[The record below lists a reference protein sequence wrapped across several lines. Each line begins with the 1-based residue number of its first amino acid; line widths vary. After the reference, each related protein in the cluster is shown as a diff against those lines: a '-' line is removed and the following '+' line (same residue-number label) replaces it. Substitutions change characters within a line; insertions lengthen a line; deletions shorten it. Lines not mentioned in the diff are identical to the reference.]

1 MHCTEHHAIRVRLL
15 QPLAAAA
22 LILSGLIMTPAANAQ
37 MSTPQARPEQQSPQ
51 AQPPQAQPPQ
61 AQSPQA
67 QSPQAQ
73 SPQAQSPSMTISD
86 EKLNAAA
93 AAIGRVTSIRQS
105 YEPKIAAS
113 PPANKQHMTEEAN
126 DAMKKA
132 VTDQGLSVDEYN
144 SIIRTAQND
153 PSVRQKLTQRIP
165 HSSQ

>member
-22 LILSGLIMTPAANAQ
+22 LTVSGLIMTPAANAQ
-37 MSTPQARPEQQSPQ
+37 MSPPQARPEQQS
-51 AQPPQAQPPQ
+51 PQAQPPQ

-73 SPQAQSPSMTISD
+73 SPSPTISD
-86 EKLNAAA
+86 VKLSAAA
-93 AAIGRVTSIRQS
+93 VAIGRVTSIRQS
-105 YEPKIAAS
+105 YEPKIAAA
-113 PPANKQHMTEEAN
+113 PPADKQRMTEEAN

-132 VTDQGLSVDEYN
+132 VVDQGLSVDEYN

>member
-1 MHCTEHHAIRVRLL
+1 MHCTEHRAIRVRLL

-22 LILSGLIMTPAANAQ
+22 LIVSGLIMTPAANAQ
-37 MSTPQARPEQQSPQ
+37 MSPPQARSQQQS
-51 AQPPQAQPPQ
+51 PQAQPPQ

-67 QSPQAQ
+67 PSASP
-73 SPQAQSPSMTISD
+73 TISD

-93 AAIGRVTSIRQS
+93 VAIGRVTSIRQS
-105 YEPKIAAS
+105 YEPKIAAA
-113 PPANKQHMTEEAN
+113 PAADKQHMTEEAN

-153 PSVRQKLTQRIP
+153 PSVRQKLSQRIP

>member
-22 LILSGLIMTPAANAQ
+22 LIVSGLIMTPAANAQ

-51 AQPPQAQPPQ
+51 AQPPQAQ
-61 AQSPQA
+61 SPQA

-73 SPQAQSPSMTISD
+73 SPQAQSPSPTISD

-105 YEPKIAAS
+105 YEPKIAAA

-153 PSVRQKLTQRIP
+153 PSVRQKLSQRIP
-165 HSSQ
+165 HFSQ

>member
-22 LILSGLIMTPAANAQ
+22 LIVSGLIMTPAANAQ

-51 AQPPQAQPPQ
+51 AQ
-61 AQSPQA
+61 
-67 QSPQAQ
+67 
-73 SPQAQSPSMTISD
+73 SPQAQSPSPTISD

-105 YEPKIAAS
+105 YEPKIAAA

-132 VTDQGLSVDEYN
+132 VMDQGLSVDEYN

-153 PSVRQKLTQRIP
+153 PSVRQKLSQRIP

>member
-1 MHCTEHHAIRVRLL
+1 MRLL

-22 LILSGLIMTPAANAQ
+22 LTVSCLIMTPAANAQ
-37 MSTPQARPEQQSPQ
+37 MSAPPARPQQQSPQ
-51 AQPPQAQPPQ
+51 AQPPQAPS
-61 AQSPQA
+61 ASP
-67 QSPQAQ
+67 
-73 SPQAQSPSMTISD
+73 TISD

-93 AAIGRVTSIRQS
+93 VAIGRVTSIRQS
-105 YEPKIAAS
+105 YEPKIAAA
-113 PPANKQHMTEEAN
+113 PPADKQHMTEEAN

-153 PSVRQKLTQRIP
+153 PSVRQKLSQRIP

>member
-22 LILSGLIMTPAANAQ
+22 LIVSGLIMTPAANAQ
-37 MSTPQARPEQQSPQ
+37 MSTPQAGPEQQSPQ
-51 AQPPQAQPPQ
+51 AQR
-61 AQSPQA
+61 
-67 QSPQAQ
+67 PQAQ

-105 YEPKIAAS
+105 YEPKIAAA
-113 PPANKQHMTEEAN
+113 PPANKQHMSEEAN

-153 PSVRQKLTQRIP
+153 PSVRQKLSQRIP

>member
-22 LILSGLIMTPAANAQ
+22 LIVSGLIMTPAANAQ
-37 MSTPQARPEQQSPQ
+37 MSTPQVRPEQQSPQ
-51 AQPPQAQPPQ
+51 AQP
-61 AQSPQA
+61 
-67 QSPQAQ
+67 
-73 SPQAQSPSMTISD
+73 PQAQSPSMTISD

-105 YEPKIAAS
+105 YEPKIAAA

-132 VTDQGLSVDEYN
+132 VADQGLSVDEYN

>member
-22 LILSGLIMTPAANAQ
+22 LIVSGLIMTPAANAQ

-51 AQPPQAQPPQ
+51 AQ
-61 AQSPQA
+61 SPQA
-67 QSPQAQ
+67 QSS
-73 SPQAQSPSMTISD
+73 SPTISD

-105 YEPKIAAS
+105 YEPKIAAA

-132 VTDQGLSVDEYN
+132 VADQGLSVDEYN

>member
-22 LILSGLIMTPAANAQ
+22 LTVSGLIMTPAANAQ
-37 MSTPQARPEQQSPQ
+37 MSPPQARPEQQSPR

-61 AQSPQA
+61 A
-67 QSPQAQ
+67 
-73 SPQAQSPSMTISD
+73 AQSPSLTISD

-105 YEPKIAAS
+105 YESKIAAA
-113 PPANKQHMTEEAN
+113 PPADKQHMTEQAN

-132 VTDQGLSVDEYN
+132 VADQGLSVDEYN

-153 PSVRQKLTQRIP
+153 PSVRQKLSQRIP

>member
-22 LILSGLIMTPAANAQ
+22 LIVSGLIMTPAANAQ
-37 MSTPQARPEQQSPQ
+37 MSTPQARPEQQSAQ
-51 AQPPQAQPPQ
+51 AQPPQAQLP
-61 AQSPQA
+61 SP
-67 QSPQAQ
+67 
-73 SPQAQSPSMTISD
+73 TISD

-105 YEPKIAAS
+105 YEPKIAAA

-132 VTDQGLSVDEYN
+132 VADQGLSVDEYN

>member
-22 LILSGLIMTPAANAQ
+22 LIVSGLIMTPAANAQ
-37 MSTPQARPEQQSPQ
+37 TSPPQARPEQQSPQ
-51 AQPPQAQPPQ
+51 A
-61 AQSPQA
+61 
-67 QSPQAQ
+67 
-73 SPQAQSPSMTISD
+73 PSASLTISD

-105 YEPKIAAS
+105 YEPKIAAA
-113 PPANKQHMTEEAN
+113 PPADKQHVTEEAN

-132 VTDQGLSVDEYN
+132 VADQGLSVDEYN

>member
-22 LILSGLIMTPAANAQ
+22 LIVSGLIMTPAANAQ
-37 MSTPQARPEQQSPQ
+37 MSPPQARPEQQSPQ
-51 AQPPQAQPPQ
+51 A
-61 AQSPQA
+61 
-67 QSPQAQ
+67 
-73 SPQAQSPSMTISD
+73 PSASLTISD

-105 YEPKIAAS
+105 YEPKIAAA
-113 PPANKQHMTEEAN
+113 PAADKQHMTEEAN

-132 VTDQGLSVDEYN
+132 VADQGLSVDEYN

>member
-22 LILSGLIMTPAANAQ
+22 LTVSGLIIMPANAQ
-37 MSTPQARPEQQSPQ
+37 MSPPQARPEQQSPQ
-51 AQPPQAQPPQ
+51 AHPPQA
-61 AQSPQA
+61 
-67 QSPQAQ
+67 
-73 SPQAQSPSMTISD
+73 PSASLTLSD

-105 YEPKIAAS
+105 YEPKIAAA

-132 VTDQGLSVDEYN
+132 VADQGLSVDEYN

-153 PSVRQKLTQRIP
+153 PSVRQKLSQRIP
-165 HSSQ
+165 HSNQ

>member
-22 LILSGLIMTPAANAQ
+22 LTVCGLIMTPAANAQ
-37 MSTPQARPEQQSPQ
+37 MTTPQARPEQ
-51 AQPPQAQPPQ
+51 
-61 AQSPQA
+61 QSPQA

-73 SPQAQSPSMTISD
+73 SPQAQSPSPTISD

-93 AAIGRVTSIRQS
+93 VAIGRVTSIRQS
-105 YEPKIAAS
+105 YEPKIAAA
-113 PPANKQHMTEEAN
+113 PPADKQRMTEEAN

-132 VTDQGLSVDEYN
+132 VADQGLSVDEYN

-153 PSVRQKLTQRIP
+153 PSVRQKLSQRIP